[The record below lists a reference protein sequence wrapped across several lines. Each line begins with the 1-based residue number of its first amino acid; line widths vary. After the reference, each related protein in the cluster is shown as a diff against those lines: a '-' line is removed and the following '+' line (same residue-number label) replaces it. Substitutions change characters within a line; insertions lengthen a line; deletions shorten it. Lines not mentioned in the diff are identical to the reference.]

1 MSGHSKWSQIKHK
14 KGATDQKKAK
24 MFSKISR
31 AITLAAKEKG
41 GDPSS
46 NPKLRLIIEKAKEI
60 NTPVGNIERAIKK
73 GVGAN
78 EAENLE
84 EAIYETYGPAG
95 TAIIIE
101 TITDNKN
108 RTLNE
113 IKHILKE
120 YGAALGTPGSVLW
133 AFEKIS
139 YEESFKPKHLVKIEN
154 NEDKEK
160 LQKLIEELENHDD
173 TQNVITNVEI

>member
-14 KGATDQKKAK
+14 KGVTDQKKAK
-24 MFSKISR
+24 VFSKMSR

-41 GDPSS
+41 SDISS
-46 NPKLRLIIEKAKEI
+46 NPKLAAMIEKAKEI
-60 NTPVGNIERAIKK
+60 NMPAENIERAIKK
-73 GVGAN
+73 GVGVN

-84 EAIYETYGPAG
+84 EAVYEAYGPSGA
-95 TAIIIE
+95 AIIIE

-120 YGAALGTPGSVLW
+120 YDATLGTPGSVLW
-133 AFEKIS
+133 AFEKK
-139 YEESFKPKHLVKIEN
+139 EGWEPKHITLVEIQ
-154 NEDKEK
+154 EDKEK
-160 LQKLIEELENHDD
+160 LQNLIEELENHDD
-173 TQNVITNVEI
+173 VQNVITNAEI